1 MRHEGG
7 GWSHDGFFKAVED
20 YILSKLKDLDKTKK
34 YTLNVLSIDNDGWIN
49 KLTAT
54 INGRN
59 LTNFSSSNVIL
70 EWMYSDNYYVRIG
83 KVKNAK
89 FRGLNYIYHQDLS
102 YLSETLWT

>member
-1 MRHEGG
+1 MRHEG
-7 GWSHDGFFKAVED
+7 WLSHDDFFKALED
-20 YILSKLKDLDKTKK
+20 YILSKLKDLDKNEA
-34 YTLNVLSIDNDGWIN
+34 YTLNVLSINDDHGYIY

-102 YLSETLWT
+102 YLGEDLET